1 MSQSLSLTDRPGLF
15 APYQAPRADA
25 RPAPAADHD
34 GLLAGVVGRA
44 RGALGWMRS
53 AARVADAPAQRC
65 RGDVEGRGA
74 QRRDAREVEVL
85 IARARV
91 VADERAA
98 LVAPEL
104 GAVCDCPDCGMPVG
118 RARYCPECGRG
129 VALVRSCRMCE
140 AELPGTSRFCLE
152 CGAQA

>member
-1 MSQSLSLTDRPGLF
+1 MSQSLSPTDRPRLS
-15 APYQAPRADA
+15 APGRAPLADA
-25 RPAPAADHD
+25 RPVRATPSADGD

-53 AARVADAPAQRC
+53 AARTADAPAS
-65 RGDVEGRGA
+65 GGRG
-74 QRRDAREVEVL
+74 RIEERDAREVEVL

-104 GAVCDCPDCGMPVG
+104 GSVCDCPDCGTPVG
-118 RARYCPECGRG
+118 RARFCPECGRG

-140 AELPGTSRFCLE
+140 AELPGMSRFCLE

>member
-1 MSQSLSLTDRPGLF
+1 MFQSLSLTDCSRSF
-15 APYQAPRADA
+15 AAYRAPRADA
-25 RPAPAADHD
+25 WPMPASESD

-44 RGALGWMRS
+44 RGALGWMRCV
-53 AARVADAPAQRC
+53 ARRADAPAPFGRA
-65 RGDVEGRGA
+65 GGEGHGA
-74 QRRDAREVEVL
+74 RDAREIEVL
-85 IARARV
+85 IARARL

-104 GAVCDCPDCGMPVG
+104 GSACDCPDCGASVG
-118 RARYCPECGRG
+118 RARFCPECGRG

-140 AELPGTSRFCLE
+140 AELPGGSRFCLE

>member
-1 MSQSLSLTDRPGLF
+1 MSRSLSLTDCPRSF
-15 APYQAPRADA
+15 APYRAPRADA
-25 RPAPAADHD
+25 WPVPASEGD
-34 GLLAGVVGRA
+34 GLLAGVVGCA
-44 RGALGWMRS
+44 RGALGWMRGV
-53 AARVADAPAQRC
+53 ARRADMLAPFSRA
-65 RGDVEGRGA
+65 EGEGCSL
-74 QRRDAREVEVL
+74 RDAREIEVL

-104 GAVCDCPDCGMPVG
+104 GSACDCPDCGASVG
-118 RARYCPECGRG
+118 RAKFCPECGRG

-140 AELPGTSRFCLE
+140 AELPGGSRFCLE